1 MTEFVL
7 ASDYRSAL
15 SHFAGYGL
23 AAILEDSGVRGLRMF
38 WSDGDVPRLV
48 LTGAGDPLDV
58 ASAVRDHAS
67 AHSVPSSWVQRIF
80 QVQGENKQSEVGLF
94 SPRIASP
101 ANAVAWNALYD
112 KRHDS
117 QDLPENSGW
126 LDSLMLQ
133 ALGEPAHWLVGT
145 DLNEPDRGA
154 SRWEMKT
161 RNRGE
166 DFTRNRLAKLAA
178 TVSARTAGTVL
189 AGLTGESVVD
199 EAGKNSDSSRSAT
212 GLARPGIVDNAI
224 AWCALWGISWFRLT
238 PRVKM
243 QAFTPGAV
251 PQNRVHPHKM
261 ALPLV
266 TQATSP
272 ARLRRVL
279 RSAAFDTYAFSDDGS
294 TARAAAAEEL
304 RRSGVNGYVVFPIEV
319 AGSSSAPER
328 IVLSGM
334 YNPI

>member
-15 SHFAGYGL
+15 SHFAGFGL
-23 AAILEDSGVRGLRMF
+23 ASILEDRGIRGIRLF

-48 LTGAGDPLDV
+48 LTGTGTLLDV
-58 ASAVRDHAS
+58 ASAVREHADS
-67 AHSVPSSWVQRIF
+67 RAEPASWVQR
-80 QVQGENKQSEVGLF
+80 VVTVDGENKQSEVGLF

-101 ANAVAWNALYD
+101 AGEEAWNALYD
-112 KRHDS
+112 ARHAS
-117 QDLPENSGW
+117 QDLAENSGW

-166 DFTRNRLAKLAA
+166 DFTRNRLAKLADA
-178 TVSARTAGTVL
+178 VSARSDKEI
-189 AGLTGESVVD
+189 LTGLVGQSVMD

-212 GLARPGIVDNAI
+212 GLARPGRVDNAI
-224 AWCALWGISWFRLT
+224 AWCAIWGISWFRLT
-238 PRVKM
+238 PRVKV
-243 QAFTPGAV
+243 QSFTPGAV
-251 PQNRVHPHKM
+251 PQNRVHPDNM

-266 TQATSP
+266 TAATAP
-272 ARLRRVL
+272 ARLRRIL
-279 RSAAFDTYAFSDDGS
+279 RSKTFDDAAFGELGS
-294 TARAAAAEEL
+294 MTRAAAEDDL
-304 RRSGVNGYVVFPIEV
+304 HRSGVNGIVVFPIEV

-328 IVLSGM
+328 IVLSGT
-334 YNPI
+334 YNSI